1 MISSRSRW
9 IRLIALL
16 LLALVG
22 LSACVSPQL
31 YRPRT
36 VEPVAEGGIR
46 DRVCEASPAELC
58 ADSALVH
65 RRFRYQDKPYD
76 YYMGFV
82 EFDDQGWFWDRKQME
97 ALLRLLHEQQATQK
111 KEFLIILYAHGWQ
124 HNADACDNNVVC
136 FQRVLE
142 RFKVLESQGR
152 GAPRT
157 VVGVYVGWR
166 GRSLSQDLSIL
177 DKLTFWQRKNSAQRV
192 GNGGVIQLLSALDE
206 FRRYKNPDRE
216 HTKTQFL
223 IAGHSFG
230 GKVVYSAIKSQLV
243 ANATRMQPEN
253 GRPIYPATNGIGDLV
268 VLVNPAFEGSLYE
281 PLHDAAANRCFP
293 EEQQPALLVVT
304 SETDQATRMAFPIG
318 RWFNTRFQAISAQRS
333 GPEQGEAIVKT
344 VGHLDRYRTHT
355 LSLLDPS
362 QDRHEKGDGDAE
374 CGCPLLSPIGAYDV
388 DADTAFIRQLDQ
400 DARAKTDRR
409 GMQYRLTDERPDEH
423 EYRYGDN
430 LLLTRETPAAN
441 DPEQINRSG
450 EYAPNHPYLVI
461 RARKELIRD
470 HGDIYDEDFVDFV
483 RRFYLRH
490 INERVNF
497 PAACYRDVP
506 ACVPTEVTPCERS
519 CRRLDGASCSGRP
532 DG

>member
-1 MISSRSRW
+1 MSLPRSDLVRR
-9 IRLIALL
+9 ILLFILIGA
-16 LLALVG
+16 G
-22 LSACVSPQL
+22 LSACVTPQL

-36 VEPVAEGGIR
+36 VEPVTGGSFR
-46 DRVCEASPAELC
+46 DHVCEASAQNTC
-58 ADSALVH
+58 ADAALVH
-65 RRFRYQDKPYD
+65 RHFSYEGKPHD
-76 YYMGFV
+76 YYLGFV

-97 ALLRLLHEQQATQK
+97 ALLRLLHQQQQAEK
-111 KEFLIILYAHGWQ
+111 NEFLIILYAHGWQ

-152 GAPRT
+152 GTPRT

-166 GRSLSQDLSIL
+166 GRSLSADLTLL
-177 DKLTFWQRKNSAQRV
+177 DKLSFWQRKNSAQRV
-192 GNGGVIQLLSALDE
+192 GNGGVTQLLSALDE
-206 FRRYKNPDRE
+206 FRRFKNPDRE

-230 GKVVYSAIKSQLV
+230 GKVVYSAIKGQLV
-243 ANATRMQPEN
+243 ANATRMERANN
-253 GRPIYPATNGIGDLV
+253 GLTYPTATGFGDLV
-268 VLVNPAFEGSLYE
+268 VLVNPAFEGSLHE

-293 EEQQPALLVVT
+293 EAQQPALLIVT
-304 SETDQATRMAFPIG
+304 SETDYATRMAFPIG
-318 RWFNTRFQAISAQRS
+318 RWFNTRFQALSARRS
-333 GPEQGEAIVKT
+333 DPEQSEAIVKT

-355 LSLLDPS
+355 LSLIDPS
-362 QDRHEKGDGDAE
+362 QDRHEQGDGDAA

-388 DADTAFIRQLDQ
+388 AADTAFIRALDRT
-400 DARAKTDRR
+400 ARAPVRDTAAR
-409 GMQYRLTDERPDEH
+409 YRLTDEGSTEREF
-423 EYRYGDN
+423 RYGDN
-430 LLLTRETPAAN
+430 LLLTRESPADY
-441 DPEQINRSG
+441 DPDQAHRVG

-497 PAACYRDVP
+497 PAACFRDVS
-506 ACVPTEVTPCERS
+506 ACVASDITPCERA
-519 CRRLDGASCSGRP
+519 CRRSDGASCSGRP
-532 DG
+532 ER